1 MNRIANIISKAFSEQ
16 DFDDTATEKIS
27 DRFILKTGNKTDVTV
42 QSRNSSEKA
51 PQKTRRELGRIIDVS
66 IADIIPN
73 PHQPRKHFS
82 IEELTS
88 LAKSISTEGIIQPLT
103 VRRSNSVFEL
113 ISGERRLRAAKLA
126 GLRSV
131 PCIVIN
137 ADERRSSV
145 LALIENIQRS
155 DLNCF
160 EEAEAISRLIGEGGL
175 SREEASSHLG
185 MAQSTLANKLRL
197 LKLTASEQE
206 IIREKKMGE
215 RHARALLKIQDQE
228 LRKEIL
234 IKAAEGGWT
243 VETLE
248 NYIMKT
254 ERDEVKKSSYQK
266 RSVMLKDVRLFFNSV
281 NKALNVMKMAGI
293 DAETKKT
300 EYEDYIEYVI
310 KIPNEDK
317 SKIDV

>member
-1 MNRIANIISKAFSEQ
+1 MSKIASIISKAFSEQ
-16 DFDDTATEKIS
+16 DFNETAPEKIS
-27 DRFILKTGNKTDVTV
+27 DRFILKSDDKTAEN
-42 QSRNSSEKA
+42 QRLSAKA
-51 PQKTRRELGRIIDVS
+51 PQKVRRELGRIIDVS
-66 IADIIPN
+66 ITDIVPN
-73 PHQPRKHFS
+73 PHQPRKHFA
-82 IEELTS
+82 IDELTS
-88 LAKSISTEGIIQPLT
+88 LAKSISKEGIIQPLT
-103 VRRSNSVFEL
+103 VRRDNVGFEL

-137 ADERRSSV
+137 ADQRRSSV
-145 LALIENIQRS
+145 LALIENIQRA

-160 EEAEAISRLIGEGGL
+160 EEAEAISKLINEGGL
-175 SREEASSHLG
+175 SREEAAAHLG

-197 LKLTASEQE
+197 LKLSPSEQD
-206 IIREKKMGE
+206 IIREKRMGE
-215 RHARALLKIQDQE
+215 RHARALLKIQDE
-228 LRKEIL
+228 NIRKETL

-248 NYIMKT
+248 KYIMRM
-254 ERDEVKKSSYQK
+254 EREEAKKSSYEK

-293 DAETKKT
+293 EAETKKT

-317 SKIDV
+317 SKSSV